1 MLDSNNAERPSGS
14 SYAQHRD
21 MPYHDIQVV
30 KALLNG
36 NVNQEPVESL
46 DQKSTGLTILAFL
59 PLAKAFIQAIKD
71 RDAEARVSRE
81 GAGEKRA
88 FAHITIDTAEIG
100 LSKLRKMFANFK
112 SAGET
117 LYVCIVPG
125 REPLVIYMATKWLDF
140 LIDTKTERWILEK
153 NDQSQQANF
162 VCFVLSSADTFMAM
176 MARAGEQFEFHRA
189 VKAKDLSGVSKEM
202 MQDAMDF
209 AEDALRDAKKWV
221 KRGVACD
228 VKPSF
233 APVMSKK
240 AKGGATP
247 ARNQGAPPAAPARGG
262 GQAAAPAAP
271 PAGATNWAS
280 LRASQ
285 PPRNG
290 ESRSEEEIE
299 ASKRKGDLIA
309 RPRFQF
315 ALASGLQRI
324 YCAPHAIKGKACRD
338 RGCNLRHWGLHK
350 WDEEHKKRQIEHVEA
365 NQGQVWFNKFS
376 TRCLPANKAHL
387 LGDDSG
393 PSRGN

>member
-81 GAGEKRA
+81 GAWEKRA

-247 ARNQGAPPAAPARGG
+247 ARNQGGPPAAPARGG

-271 PAGATNWAS
+271 PCWGHQLGQS
-280 LRASQ
+280 
-285 PPRNG
+285 
-290 ESRSEEEIE
+290 
-299 ASKRKGDLIA
+299 
-309 RPRFQF
+309 
-315 ALASGLQRI
+315 SGLTATTQWGVQVR
-324 YCAPHAIKGKACRD
+324 GRD
-338 RGCNLRHWGLHK
+338 RGKQEEGRLDCTPKVPVCPGQWASEDLLRPAR
-350 WDEEHKKRQIEHVEA
+350 D
-365 NQGQVWFNKFS
+365 QGQGLQGQGLQPS
-376 TRCLPANKAHL
+376 P
-387 LGDDSG
+387 LGAPQVGRGAQEEADRARGGESG
-393 PSRGN
+393 PGLVQQVLHSLPTCQQSALAGR